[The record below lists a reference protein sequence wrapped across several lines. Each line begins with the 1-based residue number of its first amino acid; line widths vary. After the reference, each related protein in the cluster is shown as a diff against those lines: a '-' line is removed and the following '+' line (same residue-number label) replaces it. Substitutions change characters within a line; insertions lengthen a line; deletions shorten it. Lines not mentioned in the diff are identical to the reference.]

1 MVGARVTITDNNT
14 FLQNQMIDYFYE
26 LGIRYIWTDPLFY
39 SVGEVPVSKDKR
51 KKDDTAKASSVYP
64 H

>member
-39 SVGEVPVSKDKR
+39 SLGEVPVSKD
-51 KKDDTAKASSVYP
+51 
-64 H
+64 